1 MMRNPG
7 ARSGRNATYGAIL
20 ALAIALTAA
29 GPAQAQTSTQ
39 IAGDSTMKVTAT
51 ARTNDV
57 SFEKGK
63 RLHARTNVTYEARI
77 LGLPLPLTA
86 AYVNSFP
93 LHFGKP
99 RLDETNADLRS
110 KRYRVMRDSWLQT
123 DQWMVTGDKGFWG
136 TLSITIKGSA
146 LAQSKGQRFFHAGTG
161 TDHALDANSALR
173 ITVK

>member
-1 MMRNPG
+1 MMRNSR
-7 ARSGRNATYGAIL
+7 ARRGRTATYGAIL
-20 ALAIALTAA
+20 ALAVTLSAA

-39 IAGDSTMKVTAT
+39 ISGDSTVKVTAT

-57 SFEKGK
+57 SFTKGQ
-63 RLHARTNVTYEARI
+63 RLHARASINYEARI

-110 KRYRVMRDSWLQT
+110 TTYKVMRDNWLKT
-123 DQWMVTGDKGFWG
+123 DQWMVGGDKGFWG

-146 LAQSKGQRFFHAGTG
+146 LAQSKGQKYFHAGTG
-161 TDHALDANSALR
+161 TGHAVDANSALR